1 MSDECFLA
9 SFVVLLLSRRGGV
22 VQQAQGLNH
31 LDLVAEKLAGNL
43 NSDVF
48 SVLNPVS

>member
-1 MSDECFLA
+1 MFFGFFCGSSAKQEGG
-9 SFVVLLLSRRGGV
+9 GGV